1 MEFSAQAPDTPAL
14 RIEIVPGASLSQ
26 AQYESIVALCT
37 RAYEEEFEEIL
48 AGFVEPT
55 HVLGYLGGELV
66 SHALWIPR
74 TLLYNG
80 AALRSAYVEAVA
92 TEPRYQGR
100 GYASAVLRALAGAI
114 TAYDIGALSPS
125 DPAFYARLG
134 WELWRG
140 PLAVATAEGIVPTPD
155 EQVMILRL
163 PKTPPLNLH
172 GTLVA
177 PWRPGEV
184 W

>member
-1 MEFSAQAPDTPAL
+1 MMNDPQKFGVPAL
-14 RIEIVPGASLSQ
+14 HLEIVPGASLMPSL
-26 AQYESIVALCT
+26 YRDIVALCT
-37 RAYEEEFEEIL
+37 HAYEEEFGEIL
-48 AGFVEPT
+48 AQSAEPT
-55 HVLGYLGGELV
+55 HVLGYLSDELV

-74 TLLYNG
+74 RLIYNG

-100 GYASAVLRALAGAI
+100 GYASAVLRTLAGAI
-114 TAYDIGALSPS
+114 AAYDIGALSPS

-140 PLAVATAEGIVPTPD
+140 PLAVATDEGIVPTLG
-155 EQVMILRL
+155 ENAMILRL
-163 PKTPPLNLH
+163 PKTPPLDLY
-172 GTLVA
+172 GALVA
-177 PWRPGEV
+177 PWRAGEV

>member
-1 MEFSAQAPDTPAL
+1 MQIEIIPQASLAQALYDD
-14 RIEIVPGASLSQ
+14 
-26 AQYESIVALCT
+26 IVALCT
-37 RAYEEEFEEIL
+37 RAYEEEFGEIL
-48 AGFVEPT
+48 AQFADST
-55 HVLGYLGGELV
+55 HVVAYLNGELV

-74 TLLYNG
+74 TLIYNG
-80 AALRSAYVEAVA
+80 TPLRSAYVEAVA

-114 TAYDIGALSPS
+114 TDYDIAALSPS

-134 WELWRG
+134 WERWRG
-140 PLAVATAEGIVPTPD
+140 PLAVLTDKGVVPTPD
-155 EQVMILRL
+155 EDVMILRL
-163 PKTPPLNLH
+163 PKTPPLDLH

-177 PWRPGEV
+177 PWRPGEI

>member
-1 MEFSAQAPDTPAL
+1 MEFSAQAPHTPAL

-26 AQYESIVALCT
+26 VQYESIVALCT
-37 RAYEEEFEEIL
+37 RAYDEEFGEIL
-48 AGFVEPT
+48 AGFAGPT
-55 HVLGYLGGELV
+55 HVLGYLGDELV

-92 TEPRYQGR
+92 TEQRHQGR

-114 TAYDIGALSPS
+114 TDYDIGALSPS

-140 PLAVATAEGIVPTPD
+140 PLAVATDEGIVPTPD

-163 PKTPPLNLH
+163 PKTPPLDLH

-177 PWRPGEV
+177 AWRPGEV